1 MRSRL
6 ALALI
11 LVFSGAGAN
20 ADAINITRA
29 AGASTIVEI
38 FIEEETIEVR
48 FEIGLQD
55 LATFHNLLPDE
66 LREMLG
72 LEPAPVTERIEK
84 FVTQDMFFST
94 DGERPLVGQVVDAGP
109 GSKVKRDVLTG
120 AIIPPAEGEE
130 PALVV
135 NARLLY
141 PLPAGT
147 KQLYMRPPMSPPA
160 SIGFV
165 VYHRTIPVID
175 FRYWGTMELL
185 HLDLAD
191 PFYSRFE
198 RRNLRRQY
206 DAPMNAFLYMEP
218 FEVRKE
224 IVLRPIDLQH
234 WLDLGLEDR
243 DTIPVDVQD
252 ELKAKIVEFLMDK
265 NPVTIDGRS
274 VSPRLDRINFITRT
288 LTGTGVIDPPREMD
302 ALSATLG
309 IIFSYPVPT
318 IPQQVSMEWEL
329 WNERIQRIPTAAT
342 DPAGPLPYFLSPDD
356 NVLRW
361 QNFLKFDPMP
371 KLRAVADPPSF
382 SARWLGRAPWI
393 GAVAGAAL
401 LPMVLWRRRAGASIT
416 VPVAA
421 AAVLL
426 TGGALGFVIIPAQD
440 ADQAQT
446 EVLSALLHNLYR
458 AFDYRDE
465 SDVYDV
471 LDQSVTGDLLRS
483 TYLETKRGLVLAS
496 QGGALVK
503 VDTVDLVNAAFEP
516 RDGDGFAAL
525 ATWTVTGSVGH
536 WGHVHKRSNRYQ
548 AQLDIAP
555 VDGVWK
561 IVGLELLQE
570 ERI

>member
-1 MRSRL
+1 MLSRL
-6 ALALI
+6 ALAIIIVLP
-11 LVFSGAGAN
+11 GAN
-20 ADAINITRA
+20 ASADAINMSRA
-29 AGASTIVEI
+29 AGANTIAEI
-38 FIEEETIEVR
+38 FIEADTIDVR
-48 FEIGLQD
+48 LEIGLQD

-66 LREMLG
+66 LREMLN
-72 LEPAPVTERIEK
+72 LEPAPVAERMKK
-84 FVTQDMFFST
+84 FVTQDMFFSV
-94 DGERPLVGQVVDAGP
+94 DGERPLIGRVVEAGP

-120 AIIPPAEGEE
+120 TIIPPAEGEE

-141 PLPAGT
+141 PLPPGT
-147 KQLYMRPPMSPPA
+147 EKLYMRPPMSPPA

-175 FRYWGTMELL
+175 FRYWGMTELL
-185 HLDLAD
+185 HLDLDD
-191 PFYSRFE
+191 PFYSRFDK
-198 RRNLRRQY
+198 RNLRRQY
-206 DAPMNAFLYMEP
+206 DAPMNAFLYVEP

-234 WLDLGLEDR
+234 WLDLGLEGR

-274 VSPRLDRINFITRT
+274 IAPRLDRINFITRT

-318 IPQQVSMEWEL
+318 IPKHVSMEWEL

-356 NVLRW
+356 NVLHW
-361 QNFLKFDPMP
+361 ENFLKFDPMP
-371 KLRAVADPPSF
+371 TLRAITSPPSF
-382 SARWLGRAPWI
+382 WTRWLGRAPWI
-393 GAVAGAAL
+393 GVVAGAL
-401 LPMVLWRRRAGASIT
+401 LLTMALWRRRAGASMT
-416 VPVAA
+416 PLVAA
-421 AAVLL
+421 ATVLL
-426 TGGALGFVIIPAQD
+426 TGGALGFVTIPARD

-458 AFDYRDE
+458 AFDYREE
-465 SDVYDV
+465 SDIYDV

-503 VDTVDLVNAAFEP
+503 VDTVDLVNATFEP
-516 RDGDGFAAL
+516 RDDGFTAL

-548 AQLDIAP
+548 AELDVAP